1 MAMLDRY
8 LQELLMQGDNA
19 TEQAAIESAI
29 FNQKIPLS
37 YQLWKDRETIEYEKP
52 RIITH
57 YLKGQSEQNQSPSL
71 PAKPAK
77 KSKRPSSAKKLIT
90 ARNPAPRRA
99 SLRKPHKGIAK

>member
-57 YLKGQSEQNQSPSL
+57 YLKGQSEQNQSPSK

-77 KSKRPSSAKKLIT
+77 SKRAAPAEKLIT
-90 ARNPAPRRA
+90 KRNPVQRRT
-99 SLRKPHKGIAK
+99 SFRKPHKGIAP

>member
-57 YLKGQSEQNQSPSL
+57 YLQTLSEQNQPPSR
-71 PAKPAK
+71 PAKPT
-77 KSKRPSSAKKLIT
+77 KSKPGQRLVTK
-90 ARNPAPRRA
+90 RNPASRRA
-99 SLRKPHKGIAK
+99 SLRKLRKGVAP